1 MDRVSRKERL
11 AYISSVLTSNPTK
24 LYPLAHF
31 VSVLGAAKSS
41 LSEDINILRD
51 TYEKFE
57 LGEIETFVGT
67 NGGIRYIPRL
77 GAAAKEAFFTQICED
92 LKDPSRILPG
102 GFLYTVDVFSNPD
115 YMEAMAK
122 IVAEWYLH
130 ERIDLIVTVET
141 KGVPFAAGVARILNK
156 NMVIARRGNKLTEGS
171 VITMNYVSGSSQRM
185 QTMSLAKRAVKE
197 GQRVLVLDDFT
208 AGGGTLRAIC
218 DMMREFS
225 VSVVGCGVA
234 IATAQHAQT
243 RRIAGLK
250 SLLTLEMVDTEKNI
264 VEISPTQSIK

>member
-11 AYISSVLTSNPTK
+11 VYISSVLTSHPTK

-51 TYEKFE
+51 TYEKFD
-57 LGEIETFVGT
+57 LGVIETFVGT
-67 NGGIRYIPRL
+67 NGGIRYLPHL
-77 GAAAKEAFFTQICED
+77 ADGARERFLMEICED
-92 LKDPSRILPG
+92 LKEPSRILPG
-102 GFLYTVDVFSNPD
+102 GFLYTVDVFSNPE
-115 YMEAMAK
+115 YMDKMAK

-130 ERIDLIVTVET
+130 ESIDLIVTVET

-197 GQRVLVLDDFT
+197 GERVLILDDFA

-225 VSVVGCGVA
+225 VCVVGCGVA
-234 IATAQHAQT
+234 IATAKHANT
-243 RRIAGLK
+243 RKIPGLR
-250 SLLTLEMVDTEKNI
+250 SLLTLEEVDTEQNTVSI
-264 VEISPTQSIK
+264 HPTIQ